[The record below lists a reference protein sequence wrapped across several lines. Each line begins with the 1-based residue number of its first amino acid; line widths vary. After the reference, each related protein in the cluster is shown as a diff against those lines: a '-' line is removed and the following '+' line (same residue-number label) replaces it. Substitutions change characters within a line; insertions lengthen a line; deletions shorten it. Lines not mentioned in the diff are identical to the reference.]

1 MKKLY
6 LFFLF
11 ITAICFSQPIVVNTT
26 THSFPQL
33 VEDVLIDSPC
43 ALVSNISWSSGATL
57 GTRTGIGYFT
67 NTNPNFPISA
77 GVVMNTGA
85 LTNVPGPNTTT
96 LGDGAWPGDNQLF
109 NYIQALGIDPGL
121 TDYNDATIIEFDFM
135 PLTDQMSFNFLFA
148 SEEYGTFQCNYSDAF
163 AFFLTDV
170 TTGTVT
176 NLALVPGTSTP
187 VSVITVRDNAN
198 NAGCSSENIA
208 YFGAFNGGANAAGAA
223 INFNGQTVLMT
234 AASTVTPNNP
244 YHIKLVV
251 ADRNDSA
258 YNSAVFIEAGSF
270 NVGVADLSYPVG
282 IGVETDDM
290 TEANGLAMCPGDTR
304 LLDSNLDPAD
314 YNFIW
319 TLDTNVIVGA
329 TGPTLLVSQPGTYCL
344 QASNISGA
352 SCTQSDCIVVEY
364 LPGITI
370 NQNPPDLYSCTN
382 NFNLTDNNLAV
393 LGALSPSD
401 YDVLFYLSAQDAI
414 DNTGQ
419 ISSNFTATQTV
430 TTIYVRVENFAIPCP
445 AFTQFD
451 VIVNSALP
459 TATISGTTTIPSG
472 TTTVITFTGTPNA
485 VVTYNVDGG
494 PNQTITLDASGNASI
509 TTPALTVNSTYN
521 LVSVNSGCVVT
532 LSGSAVVTVFTGPNA
547 SVTANT
553 ICSGNTGTVTFTG
566 TPNAVVTYT
575 VDGGAN
581 QTITLDAAGQYV
593 LTTPVLT
600 ANSTYTLVSV
610 FDGTTTTPLTASAT
624 VTVTALPTASISGST
639 TICSGSTAVIS
650 FTGTANA
657 VVTYTVDSGANQTI
671 TLDATGNASVTT
683 PALTT
688 NSTYDLVSVN
698 GACTNTAS
706 GSAVVTVLP
715 LPTAAISGA
724 TTICSGATAVV
735 SFTGTPNATITY
747 TVDGGANQTVTLDA
761 TGNVSVTTPVLTAN
775 STYNLVSVAS
785 ATTPV
790 CNNTASGSV
799 TITVNALPTA
809 NVTANTIC
817 SGTTGTVS
825 FTGTPNAV
833 VTYTV
838 DGGANQTVTLDAS
851 GNASVTTPV
860 LTVNSTYALVSVTTT
875 ATPICSQAQTA
886 SATVTVTALP
896 TASISGSTTICS
908 GSTAVI
914 SFTGTA
920 NAVVTYTVDSG
931 ANQTIT
937 LDATGNAS
945 VTTPA
950 LTANSTYDLVSVNGA
965 CTNTASGSAVVTV
978 LPLPTAAISGATTIC
993 SGATAVVSFTGT
1005 PNATI
1010 TYTVDGGA
1018 NQTVTLDATGN
1029 VSVTTPVLTANS
1041 TYNLVSVASATT
1053 PVCNNT
1059 ASGSV
1064 TITVNA
1070 LPTANV
1076 TANTI
1081 CSGTTGTVSFTGT
1094 PNAVVTYTVDGGAN
1108 QTVTLDASGNASVT
1122 TPALTVNSTYALV
1135 SVTATTTP
1143 ACTNTASGSALVT
1156 VLPLPTAA
1164 ISGATTI
1171 CSGATT
1177 VVSFTGTPNATITY
1191 TVDSGANQT
1200 ILLDAT
1206 GNASVTTPV
1215 LTANSTYNL
1224 VSVASANT
1232 PVCNNTAS
1240 GSVTITVN
1248 QPPVVTATPSSDT
1261 ICSASTTN
1269 IALNSTVT
1277 NTTYSW
1283 TVTQTNV
1290 TGASA
1295 GSGNNISQ
1303 TLTTV
1308 GGAYGNVIY
1317 TITPTANGCV
1327 GAPITVQVDVS
1338 PKPDVIISGNATYC
1352 DGDTTALT
1360 LTSTVP
1366 GTTFSWNVISYNL
1379 DGTQV
1384 VSGTGNTIN
1393 QLLDLTNPLNI
1404 GTVTYNVTPF
1414 FTSGCAGDSQQIEIK
1429 IGR

>member
-11 ITAICFSQPIVVNTT
+11 ITAIGFSQPIVVNTT
-26 THSFPQL
+26 THTVPQL

-43 ALVSNISWSSGATL
+43 ALVSNISWSYGATL

-382 NFNLTDNNLAV
+382 NFKLTDNNLAV

-566 TPNAVVTYT
+566 TLNAVVTYT

-833 VTYTV
+833 VTY
-838 DGGANQTVTLDAS
+838 
-851 GNASVTTPV
+851 
-860 LTVNSTYALVSVTTT
+860 
-875 ATPICSQAQTA
+875 
-886 SATVTVTALP
+886 
-896 TASISGSTTICS
+896 
-908 GSTAVI
+908 
-914 SFTGTA
+914 
-920 NAVVTYTVDSG
+920 
-931 ANQTIT
+931 
-937 LDATGNAS
+937 
-945 VTTPA
+945 
-950 LTANSTYDLVSVNGA
+950 
-965 CTNTASGSAVVTV
+965 
-978 LPLPTAAISGATTIC
+978 
-993 SGATAVVSFTGT
+993 
-1005 PNATI
+1005 
-1010 TYTVDGGA
+1010 
-1018 NQTVTLDATGN
+1018 
-1029 VSVTTPVLTANS
+1029 
-1041 TYNLVSVASATT
+1041 
-1053 PVCNNT
+1053 
-1059 ASGSV
+1059 
-1064 TITVNA
+1064 
-1070 LPTANV
+1070 
-1076 TANTI
+1076 
-1081 CSGTTGTVSFTGT
+1081 
-1094 PNAVVTYTVDGGAN
+1094 
-1108 QTVTLDASGNASVT
+1108 
-1122 TPALTVNSTYALV
+1122 
-1135 SVTATTTP
+1135 
-1143 ACTNTASGSALVT
+1143 
-1156 VLPLPTAA
+1156 
-1164 ISGATTI
+1164 
-1171 CSGATT
+1171 
-1177 VVSFTGTPNATITY
+1177 
-1191 TVDSGANQT
+1191 
-1200 ILLDAT
+1200 
-1206 GNASVTTPV
+1206 
-1215 LTANSTYNL
+1215 
-1224 VSVASANT
+1224 
-1232 PVCNNTAS
+1232 
-1240 GSVTITVN
+1240 
-1248 QPPVVTATPSSDT
+1248 
-1261 ICSASTTN
+1261 
-1269 IALNSTVT
+1269 
-1277 NTTYSW
+1277 
-1283 TVTQTNV
+1283 
-1290 TGASA
+1290 
-1295 GSGNNISQ
+1295 
-1303 TLTTV
+1303 
-1308 GGAYGNVIY
+1308 
-1317 TITPTANGCV
+1317 
-1327 GAPITVQVDVS
+1327 
-1338 PKPDVIISGNATYC
+1338 
-1352 DGDTTALT
+1352 
-1360 LTSTVP
+1360 
-1366 GTTFSWNVISYNL
+1366 
-1379 DGTQV
+1379 
-1384 VSGTGNTIN
+1384 
-1393 QLLDLTNPLNI
+1393 
-1404 GTVTYNVTPF
+1404 
-1414 FTSGCAGDSQQIEIK
+1414 
-1429 IGR
+1429 